1 MFDRDLDDGLLGIEV
16 SNVKDL
22 GMIDEVTD
30 MRVGYLVR
38 I

>member
-1 MFDRDLDDGLLGIEV
+1 VFDRDLDDGLLGIEV